1 MSPRIEET
9 DAMAALSA
17 AAPALGA
24 AVVDFMSLAF
34 SGSKVDIVTRE
45 MVRIYSGRQSNCQYC
60 SNTRVRGAVERGLD
74 ESMVAKIE
82 GFENSD
88 LTDRQKVAL
97 RLARSFLIDP
107 ARFGS
112 ADQQALLAH
121 FRVDQVAEL
130 VLDLIRLRPGS
141 KLHIATGMDDGHADL
156 IVI

>member
-1 MSPRIEET
+1 
-9 DAMAALSA
+9 MAALTA

-45 MVRIYSGRQSNCQYC
+45 MVRIYSGRQSNCRYC

-74 ESMVAKIE
+74 ESMVAKID
-82 GFENSD
+82 GFEHSD
-88 LTDRQKVAL
+88 LTDRQQAAL
-97 RLARSFLIDP
+97 RLAQSFLNAPDGFT
-107 ARFGS
+107 A

-121 FRVDQVAEL
+121 FRRDQVAEL